1 MTRLLNSNTLTM
13 QSGFLSYVFSY
24 STNISKS
31 NYAHF
36 YISALQVIAT
46 TKITKNFRKTLFFC
60 QNRNGALAY
69 LLLQL
74 PESVL
79 KPWIK

>member
-13 QSGFLSYVFSY
+13 QSGLLSYVFTY
-24 STNISKS
+24 SINISKS

-36 YISALQVIAT
+36 YISALQVTAT
-46 TKITKNFRKTLFFC
+46 TKTTKNFGKTLFFC